1 MASTLSFAGQNN
13 KWNTAEDV
21 KAAAEAIRN
30 HKDLRCLVLE
40 ANTLG
45 VEAAKV
51 MGDALA
57 THPEFERAHWK
68 DLFTGRLK
76 TEIPEALRHLFS
88 GLMRAGAKL
97 KELDLSDNALGPVG
111 VEGMVEFMSSHVCY
125 SLQELRLNNNG
136 LGIKGG
142 TMLAESLMKLVANAK
157 AAGTPLTLKVF
168 IAGRNRLEKEGAKVY
183 AKFFKAVGTLEEV
196 AMPQNGIFHE
206 GIAALADALSTNK
219 NLRIINLN
227 DNTFT
232 PKGAQAMADKLPM
245 MQNLEVINFGD
256 CLTKTAGAKMIAK
269 ALAPGHENLR
279 ELFLDSN
286 EINIKGGIAIAEAM
300 ENKKNLEKLMLDCNQ
315 FGEDGREMLVSLLN
329 DLGQLEALDSLE
341 DDEDPDSEEEED
353 GDDDDEDDDDDDD
366 DDDEEDDEEEDVE
379 EEEEVEQVPGT
390 GVSPLKRAEAVVIPV
405 KCTATEFCEQPTAAR
420 LLGLGNSGPSQLVEE
435 AKRLAEGTDE
445 AFINC
450 CLKIFMRT
458 GSIATSNNGEVQKA
472 VNAATEQLAKAAFAA
487 AQKNDSLSLAT
498 NSLLVHLGLIKCED
512 KKFKLEW
519 DLKGCLI
526 ALATIVSSP
535 LFPEQTKSTLQ
546 LFLSK
551 PNPKLD
557 VYTQEKHKLMVALFQ

>member
-1 MASTLSFAGQNN
+1 MDTTLSFAGQNN

-21 KAAAEAIRN
+21 QAAAEAIRN

-57 THPEFERAHWK
+57 MHPEFERAHWK

-76 TEIPEALRHLFS
+76 TEIPEALRHLFY
-88 GLMRAGAKL
+88 GLIRAGAKL

-111 VEGMVEFMSSHVCY
+111 VEGMVDFMSSPVCY

-142 TMLAESLMKLVANAK
+142 TMLAESLMRLVDNAK

-206 GIAALADALSTNK
+206 GIAALADAFSTNN
-219 NLRIINLN
+219 NLRVVNLN

-256 CLTKTAGAKMIAK
+256 CLIKTAGAKMIAK
-269 ALAPGHENLR
+269 ALTSGHKNLR

-286 EINIKGGIAIAEAM
+286 EINIKGGLAIAEAM
-300 ENKKNLEKLMLDCNQ
+300 ADKENLDKLMLDCNQ
-315 FGEDGREMLVSLLN
+315 FGEDGREMLISLLN

-353 GDDDDEDDDDDDD
+353 DDDDD
-366 DDDEEDDEEEDVE
+366 DDDEDDEDEDEEEE
-379 EEEEVEQVPGT
+379 EEEEVTQVRGS
-390 GVSPLKRAEAVVIPV
+390 GVSPLKRGESVVIPV
-405 KCTATEFCEQPTAAR
+405 KCTAEEFCEQPTAAR

-435 AKRLAEGTDE
+435 AKRLAEGSEE
-445 AFINC
+445 ALINF
-450 CLKIFMRT
+450 CLKILMRT
-458 GSIATSNNGEVQKA
+458 GSIATSNNAEVQKA

-487 AQKNDSLSLAT
+487 AQKSDSLSLAT

-551 PNPKLD
+551 PNPKID
-557 VYTQEKHKLMVALFQ
+557 VHNQEKHKLMVALFQ